1 MAVISTSWERQ
12 LVAGHPV
19 LDFVNTLDNRFVSMG
34 PDERLVTYKDLLE
47 FLQASDL
54 LSAQQS
60 RTLRAFADTS
70 AGQASLRRVRAL
82 REQLAVLFYRPPGEA
97 PGAASLAALQVEFSR
112 AKRHLLLRWER
123 TGHSGGHAYWD
134 WPSNP
139 KSDWPLWIL
148 ARQAELL
155 IVTDEA
161 AVRSCAQASCRWL
174 FLDTSRNQSRRWCDM
189 KLCGNRAKARR
200 FHTRHSG

>member
-19 LDFVNTLDNRFVSMG
+19 LDFVNTLDNRFVNMR
-34 PDERLVTYKDLLE
+34 PDERLATYKDLLE
-47 FLQASDL
+47 FLQACDL

-60 RTLRAFADTS
+60 RPLRAFADTP
-70 AGQASLRRVRAL
+70 AGQASLRRVRVL
-82 REQLAVLFYRPPGEA
+82 REQLAAFFYRPSGEV
-97 PGAASLAALQVEFSR
+97 PGAASLAALQMEFSR
-112 AKRHLLLRWER
+112 AKRHLSLRWQHS
-123 TGHSGGHAYWD
+123 GHSGGHAYWD

-139 KSDWPLWIL
+139 TSDWPLWIL

-155 IVTDEA
+155 IVSDEA

-200 FHTRHSG
+200 FQTRHSG

>member
-19 LDFVNTLDNRFVSMG
+19 LDFVNTLDNRFVNMRQTNVW
-34 PDERLVTYKDLLE
+34 PPTRI
-47 FLQASDL
+47 FLS
-54 LSAQQS
+54 S
-60 RTLRAFADTS
+60 
-70 AGQASLRRVRAL
+70 
-82 REQLAVLFYRPPGEA
+82 YRPAICSLHSSPARSEHLPTHPQDRPHCAAYGCCA
-97 PGAASLAALQVEFSR
+97 SNSQPFLPPVGRGPGAASLAALQVEFSR
-112 AKRHLLLRWER
+112 AKRHLSLRWQHS
-123 TGHSGGHAYWD
+123 GHSGGHAYWD

-139 KSDWPLWIL
+139 TSDWPLWIL

-155 IVTDEA
+155 IVSDEA

-200 FHTRHSG
+200 FQARHSG

>member
-19 LDFVNTLDNRFVSMG
+19 LDFVNTLDNRFVDAG
-34 PDERLVTYKDLLE
+34 PDERLVEYKDLLE
-47 FLQASDL
+47 FLQSSGL

-60 RTLRAFADTS
+60 RMLRAFDGTP
-70 AGQASLRRVRAL
+70 AGHATLRRVRVL
-82 REQLAVLFYRPPGEA
+82 REKLAGLFYRPPGEA
-97 PGAASLAALQVEFSR
+97 PGAAALAALQGEFFR
-112 AKRHLLLRWER
+112 AKRHLSLRWQH
-123 TGHSGGHAYWD
+123 TAHGGGRAYWD
-134 WPSNP
+134 WPS
-139 KSDWPLWIL
+139 KLASDWPLWIL
-148 ARQAELL
+148 ARQAEIL
-155 IVTDEA
+155 IITEEA

-200 FHTRHSG
+200 FHARHSA